1 MTLRLHKMIVE
12 FIRERERETISNF
25 FNDPLVLSMLDDF
38 IFQIKKNE

>member
-12 FIRERERETISNF
+12 FIRERETISNF

-38 IFQIKKNE
+38 IFRIKKNE